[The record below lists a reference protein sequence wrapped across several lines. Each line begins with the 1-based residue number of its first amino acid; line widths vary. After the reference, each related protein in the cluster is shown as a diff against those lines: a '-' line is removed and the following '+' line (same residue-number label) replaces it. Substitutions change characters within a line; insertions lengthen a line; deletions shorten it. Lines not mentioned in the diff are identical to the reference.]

1 MKKIFSFL
9 SAVAFVF
16 VLCSPV
22 TAFAYDGP
30 VCAPNADA
38 DIAVLEE
45 EYSEQYTDENGLI
58 ITETTKV
65 FGYPTMARAS
75 EEKKTAAKV
84 YTVNYWGEGD
94 LVTITLDADFYF
106 VENQENTMRC
116 PRYYSSYK
124 VHRPELMKSYKER
137 EDDLEFS
144 IGSKSGL
151 VKTTYPI
158 KYLRG
163 PAGGTESY
171 LLKLWVSCDI
181 LGKIRT
187 GAEK

>member
-22 TAFAYDGP
+22 TAFAYNGP
-30 VCAPNADA
+30 VCAPNAD
-38 DIAVLEE
+38 
-45 EYSEQYTDENGLI
+45 T
-58 ITETTKV
+58 
-65 FGYPTMARAS
+65 
-75 EEKKTAAKV
+75 
-84 YTVNYWGEGD
+84 
-94 LVTITLDADFYF
+94 DFYF
-106 VENQENTMRC
+106 VANQENTMRC
-116 PRYYSSYK
+116 PRYYSSYN

-137 EDDLEFS
+137 EDDWEFS

-151 VKTTYPI
+151 VKTAYPI